1 MSFVAVVV
9 VVIVDNAVSVVC
21 FVEVVVEVGVIGSV
35 DVDVEVVAAGGDER
49 RTGMLMVRARPMR
62 VRRRM
67 ERRNTIWIRLSLKC
81 RW

>member
-1 MSFVAVVV
+1 MCFVEAVVV
-9 VVIVDNAVSVVC
+9 
-21 FVEVVVEVGVIGSV
+21 VGVIGSV
-35 DVDVEVVAAGGDER
+35 DVDVEAVAVGGDKR
-49 RTGMLMVRARPMR
+49 RTGMLMRRARPMR

>member
-1 MSFVAVVV
+1 M
-9 VVIVDNAVSVVC
+9 C

-49 RTGMLMVRARPMR
+49 RTGMLMRRARPMR

>member
-1 MSFVAVVV
+1 M
-9 VVIVDNAVSVVC
+9 C
-21 FVEVVVEVGVIGSV
+21 FVEVVVVVGVIGSV
-35 DVDVEVVAAGGDER
+35 DVDVEAVAVGGDKR
-49 RTGMLMVRARPMR
+49 RTGMLMRRARPMR

>member
-35 DVDVEVVAAGGDER
+35 DVDVEVVAAGGDKR